1 VNTKDLKDVEQ
12 RVKSYWYTDGIA
24 ELASGSLFIVL
35 GLYFAI
41 QGYFGESA
49 LISVILQVS
58 LVLLMVSAVYGI
70 RWLVN
75 TLKMRLTYPRTGY
88 VAYRVNERGVRQR
101 RWVVA
106 AVALIIAMASMVLVD
121 YMRGLDSIVLVTGIL
136 VGVIFIALR
145 GRNSGLK
152 RFYFLGGLAI
162 LLGLFLAYRNLPQAQ
177 SLAIFYGSLGVAIVI
192 SGALV
197 MRRYLGANPIPTGT
211 GHE

>member
-1 VNTKDLKDVEQ
+1 VNTQELKDVEQ
-12 RVKSYWYTDGIA
+12 RVKRYWYTDGIA

-58 LVLLMVSAVYGI
+58 LVLLMVFAVYGI

-75 TLKMRLTYPRTGY
+75 TLKTRLTYPRTGY
-88 VAYRVNERGVRQR
+88 VTYRVNERAVRQR

-106 AVALIIAMASMVLVD
+106 AVALVIAMASLVLAD
-121 YMRGLDSIVLVTGIL
+121 YIRALDSMVLVTGTL

-162 LLGLFLAYRNLPQAQ
+162 LLGLVLAYRNLPQAQ
-177 SLAIFYGSLGVAIVI
+177 SLAIFYTGLGVAILI

-197 MRRYLGANPIPTGT
+197 MRRYLVANPIPAGT
-211 GHE
+211 EDE